1 MLSIKIRQKKKDL
14 GKLNFISALNSN
26 HGINLNKFT
35 CSLDNIRSNKLK

>member
-1 MLSIKIRQKKKDL
+1 MLLIKIRQKKGL